1 MPIQNGHNL
10 FNSQQEADFGAGLTS
25 TTHVGL
31 GQQPVTTADNIR
43 GGWISIPSS
52 ANTHSLLFNQLDTGQ
67 VIYARN
73 EEKLYYVEINVMG
86 QNGYFVPGGDPVTN
100 PYYPNS
106 ASFTEFTFPGG
117 DPTGVGDSLSIN
129 NLTVNDGGI
138 GTKFELEDEGTLT
151 LTAQGT
157 TNILLIQSGANDLGL
172 KVNGDGLI
180 QLDQYNYTPP
190 AVEGGL
196 LYSGSAYYL
205 GMPSFDNIFI
215 SFQDTNMTSFTD
227 NSIFDVL
234 NYTFSTP
241 SLLLSQLRSNNF
253 SVAQG
258 DTFSL
263 TFNINLLPEVTT
275 VTSVDA
281 NDFSNELVT
290 YIPIAGDNDITITST
305 FNGDMMIAFNFFSEN
320 TDISINNIKLTKLN

>member
-1 MPIQNGHNL
+1 MPEIQPGQNL
-10 FNSQQEADFGAGLTS
+10 FGTPISFDGTAPATLNTSNGA
-25 TTHVGL
+25 
-31 GQQPVTTADNIR
+31 PVTTIDNVR
-43 GGWISIPSS
+43 GGWITIPSS
-52 ANTHSLLFNQLDTGQ
+52 SDLSSIPFQLLDTGQ
-67 VIYARN
+67 VIYAKH
-73 EEKLYYVEINVMG
+73 ESQLYLVEVFIAG
-86 QNGYFVPGGDPVTN
+86 FSPQWFDPSHPFGFSGVD
-100 PYYPNS
+100 S
-106 ASFTEFTFPGG
+106 SSFTEFTFPGG
-117 DPTGVGDSLSIN
+117 DPTGVGDTLSIN

-138 GTKFELEDEGTLT
+138 GTKFDLQDDSTLT

-157 TNILLIQSGANDLGL
+157 TNILLIQSGANNLGL

-190 AVEGGL
+190 AIEGGL

-215 SFQDTNMTSFTD
+215 SFQDTNMTSFTN
-227 NSIFDVL
+227 NSVFDVI

-241 SLLLSQLRSNNF
+241 AILSQLRSNSF

-258 DTFSL
+258 DTFTL
-263 TFNINLLPEVTT
+263 TFNINPLPEVIT

-290 YIPIAGDNDITITST
+290 YIPIADDNSIIITST
-305 FNGDMMIAFNFFSEN
+305 FNGDMMVAFNFFSEN